1 MSKYTPF
8 LNNLP
13 LTTGLTLTKAEAL
26 RVLRRAKKGQRGSGA
41 RWESGDFILYTDKAG
56 NKHQL
61 DLK

>member
-13 LTTGLTLTKAEAL
+13 LTIGLTLTKAEAL
-26 RVLRRAKKGQRGSGA
+26 KVLRRAKKCQRGSGA
-41 RWESGDFILYTDKAG
+41 RWETGDFLQYYDKEG

-61 DLK
+61 NLS